1 MWKFL
6 VKNQSIEILER
17 EVLAD
22 HQIQYVQFRFTFDG
36 DWKKFHKVVQFS
48 QCDEI
53 YSIVLGFDGTTCYLP
68 AELHVGAVK
77 MSAFGYDAESDTTV
91 RATTVPVTLNI
102 RPSGFVGDDDS
113 PIPPTP
119 DLYTQ
124 LLQKIAEIQAGIDGK
139 DGLSAY
145 EIAKENG
152 FVGTISEWL
161 ESLKGAD
168 GQPGKD
174 GVDGKNG
181 IDGKDGRDG
190 ADGRDG
196 VDGVTPDM
204 SQYPTTSAVEL
215 IVQKIT
221 NPLSLKSHE
230 HENQS
235 ILDATTAS
243 YTLKEQQ
250 KLADFQPFDYA
261 TKQALADEALAIRE
275 AMIPLTR
282 ELHSHE
288 NMTVLD
294 SITTEQAALLDGLQ
308 QFEDSTKYD
317 IQTIRESVEPV
328 ISQTHWHHNLT
339 TLNSITAEKI
349 TKWDNYGTQING
361 LSTRITVYSDLVENS
376 VARIGTAEVNIE
388 NLQKQIDA
396 LKNGSEPVI
405 LFRSGQDAMSVYA
418 PEIGVILN
426 GGYHLMTDFVTE
438 HPHFC
443 SAKND
448 YALSYSQDDFGW
460 DAQILTVCTKAV
472 SQTEKSGIMIS
483 YLSGATEDGSLYLV
497 PKPEKIDVPVTI
509 YVNNQITANNAIT
522 LNFKWLQSESFIT
535 TVTECSG
542 VSDGEYYLAW
552 VGRSN
557 NSHPYIRSIKILEVK

>member
-1 MWKFL
+1 
-6 VKNQSIEILER
+6 
-17 EVLAD
+17 
-22 HQIQYVQFRFTFDG
+22 
-36 DWKKFHKVVQFS
+36 
-48 QCDEI
+48 
-53 YSIVLGFDGTTCYLP
+53 
-68 AELHVGAVK
+68 
-77 MSAFGYDAESDTTV
+77 
-91 RATTVPVTLNI
+91 
-102 RPSGFVGDDDS
+102 
-113 PIPPTP
+113 
-119 DLYTQ
+119 
-124 LLQKIAEIQAGIDGK
+124 
-139 DGLSAY
+139 
-145 EIAKENG
+145 
-152 FVGTISEWL
+152 
-161 ESLKGAD
+161 
-168 GQPGKD
+168 
-174 GVDGKNG
+174 
-181 IDGKDGRDG
+181 
-190 ADGRDG
+190 
-196 VDGVTPDM
+196 M

-215 IVQKIT
+215 IIQKVT

-250 KLADFQPFDYA
+250 KLADFQPSDYA

-282 ELHSHE
+282 ELHSHK
-288 NMTVLD
+288 NMAVLD
-294 SITTEQAALLDGLQ
+294 SITTEQAALLEGLQ

-328 ISQTHWHHNLT
+328 ISQAHWHHNLT

-376 VARIGTAEVNIE
+376 VTRIGTAEVNIE

-426 GGYHLMTDFVTE
+426 GGYHLMADFVTE

-443 SAKND
+443 SAEND

-460 DAQILTVCTKAV
+460 DAQILTVCTKTV
-472 SQTEKSGIMIS
+472 SLTEKSEIMIS

-509 YVNNQITANNAIT
+509 YVNNQITASNAIT

>member
-22 HQIQYVQFRFTFDG
+22 HQIQYVQFKFTFDG

-77 MSAFGYDAESDTTV
+77 MSVFGYDAESDTTV

-102 RPSGFVGDDDS
+102 RESGFVGDDDT

-124 LLQKIAEIQAGIDGK
+124 LLKKISEIQAGIDGK

-145 EIAKENG
+145 EIAKKNG
-152 FVGTISEWL
+152 FVGTVAEWL

-168 GQPGKD
+168 GLPGKD
-174 GVDGKNG
+174 GVNGKNG
-181 IDGKDGRDG
+181 VDGKDGKDGKDGRDG
-190 ADGRDG
+190 
-196 VDGVTPDM
+196 VDGITPDM
-204 SQYPTTSAVEL
+204 SEYPKKSYVDDEL
-215 IVQKIT
+215 
-221 NPLSLKSHE
+221 
-230 HENQS
+230 
-235 ILDATTAS
+235 
-243 YTLKEQQ
+243 
-250 KLADFQPFDYA
+250 
-261 TKQALADEALAIRE
+261 LAIRE
-275 AMIPLTR
+275 SMIPLIR

-288 NMTVLD
+288 NMAVLD
-294 SITTEQAALLDGLQ
+294 SLTAEQVAMFGDLQQFEDSTKYEIQTINEEIFTLNSQRHTHENKEILDSLTTEQIALLGDLQ

-317 IQTIRESVEPV
+317 IQTIRESVDPV
-328 ISQTHWHHNLT
+328 ISQAHWHHNLT
-339 TLNSITAEKI
+339 TLNSITSAKI
-349 TKWDNYGTQING
+349 SKWDSFENFGTQING

-376 VARIGTAEVNIE
+376 TARIGTAEVNIE
-388 NLQKQIDA
+388 SLQKQIDA
-396 LKNGSEPVI
+396 LKNGNEPVI
-405 LFRSGQDAMSVYA
+405 LFCSGQDAMSVYA

-426 GGYHLMTDFVTE
+426 GGYHLMTDFVSE

-443 SAKND
+443 SAEND

-472 SQTEKSGIMIS
+472 SLTEKSEIMIS
-483 YLSGATEDGSLYLV
+483 YLSGATEDGSFYLV

-509 YVNNQITANNAIT
+509 YVNNQITANNAIS
-522 LNFKWLQSESFIT
+522 LSFKWLQSDNFIT
-535 TVTECSG
+535 TVTECG
-542 VSDGEYYLAW
+542 GISDGEYYLAW
-552 VGRSN
+552 IGRSN
-557 NSHPYIRSIKILEVK
+557 NTHPYIRNIKVLEVS